1 MITSALLFVLLL
13 IHKLTFLSIKWYSF
27 WIEKLILIAENSNS
41 KIRESIEIE
50 GKLVFKYR
58 LLNLIL
64 KFLYKIHIVYRFFN
78 TIALFIQ
85 KAFRIKTFKDNSL
98 ILLIVFLIGL
108 IADTCLF
115 FLKLNLSL
123 NNFISSIVLGTAFL
137 YALFYKKGYKR
148 LIFVLLIQPMA
159 FTFILLVLIANFI
172 KYFIPNYNISIV
184 NYALFGTILFFPT
197 IVSIYLYFYYMKCN
211 KVNFEIDLPVAVEFN
226 STVAV
231 IFVGASWFY
240 LWSIG
245 DIKSLL
251 TPEITQFLV
260 TGQTSLKDGLI
271 NYSRVVS
278 LPFLFSN
285 GVLKFLIQRQKFLS
299 TVRRKT

>member
-1 MITSALLFVLLL
+1 MITSALLFVLLV
-13 IHKLTFLSIKWYSF
+13 IYKLTFLKIKLYQYFLRKLKKITDNWN
-27 WIEKLILIAENSNS
+27 EKMQESS
-41 KIRESIEIE
+41 KTEL
-50 GKLVFKYR
+50 KL
-58 LLNLIL
+58 L
-64 KFLYKIHIVYRFFN
+64 KLMLDCLYKIDKVYYFFTNIDLFILKTLEARRFRNIPLIFLIAMIIGIVVDMYLLIFKFN
-78 TIALFIQ
+78 MSLTNFTISIIIALAI
-85 KAFRIKTFKDNSL
+85 
-98 ILLIVFLIGL
+98 
-108 IADTCLF
+108 
-115 FLKLNLSL
+115 
-123 NNFISSIVLGTAFL
+123 L
-137 YALFYKKGYKR
+137 YAMFYKKGYKR
-148 LIFVLLIQPMA
+148 LILVLCIQPIALTFVLM
-159 FTFILLVLIANFI
+159 VLIAKF
-172 KYFIPNYNISIV
+172 YQYVIPSHPVIANYM
-184 NYALFGTILFFPT
+184 LFGSVLFFPT
-197 IVSIYLYFYYMKCN
+197 IVSIALYFYYMKRN
-211 KVNFEIDLPVAVEFN
+211 RNNFEIDLPVAVEFN

>member
-1 MITSALLFVLLL
+1 ML
-13 IHKLTFLSIKWYSF
+13 
-27 WIEKLILIAENSNS
+27 
-41 KIRESIEIE
+41 
-50 GKLVFKYR
+50 
-58 LLNLIL
+58 
-64 KFLYKIHIVYRFFN
+64 
-78 TIALFIQ
+78 
-85 KAFRIKTFKDNSL
+85 
-98 ILLIVFLIGL
+98 LIGL
-108 IADTCLF
+108 VADTCLF

-123 NNFISSIVLGTAFL
+123 NNFISSIVLSTAFL

-148 LIFVLLIQPMA
+148 LIFVLLIQPMT

-172 KYFIPNYNISIV
+172 KYFIPNYNTSIV
-184 NYALFGTILFFPT
+184 NYVLFGTILFFPT
-197 IVSIYLYFYYMKCN
+197 IVSIYLYFYYMKRN

-240 LWSIG
+240 VWSMG
-245 DIKSLL
+245 DIKNLL